1 MMKKIS
7 FALSI
12 VVLFAFLAH
21 LDSCAQQR
29 RNLRGQGRGMGQQL
43 SRNYDPQSVVSVKG
57 TVNKIEQYQYGQ
69 GRYYGI
75 HVLLDTQEEVLSV
88 HLGPAWFIENEMK
101 IELNDVLEIKGS
113 KIVYNDTL
121 TVIAAQIKKGDQR
134 LLLRNEIGIPVWSQS
149 GYGRRRQ

>member
-1 MMKKIS
+1 MKKFTFI
-7 FALSI
+7 LSI
-12 VVLFAFLAH
+12 LFLFAFLVH
-21 LDSCAQQR
+21 LDSFAQQR

-57 TVNKIEQYQYGQ
+57 TVNKIERYQYGQ

-75 HVLLDTQEEVLSV
+75 HVLLNTQEEVLSV
-88 HLGPAWFIENEMK
+88 HLGPAWFIENKMK
-101 IELNDVLEIKGS
+101 IELNDVLEIRGS

-121 TVIAAQIKKGDQR
+121 TVIAAQIKKGDQT
-134 LLLRNEIGIPVWSQS
+134 LQLRNEIGIPVWSRS